1 MNRRSFMRMALGGAV
16 AAVLPLPV
24 VRAKRINAVDALI
37 DMGIPDS
44 PRLQEMRAWLDELE
58 VAEDYTGNHCI
69 RCIFSFPNCP
79 CNVRRLCFGPMIK
92 MDYDIETICHNRH
105 TKGKSNH

>member
-1 MNRRSFMRMALGGAV
+1 MRMALGGAV

-69 RCIFSFPNCP
+69 RCIFSFPNCWSADSLP
-79 CNVRRLCFGPMIK
+79 NRIK
-92 MDYDIETICHNRH
+92 PADRMFF
-105 TKGKSNH
+105 SP